1 MHIAV
6 GADHAGYWLKGEILK
21 LLEELG
27 HSYQDFGTHH
37 SAPTDYPDFAQP
49 VAKAVAEGKFE
60 RGILICGNGVG
71 VCITAN
77 KVKGIRAAL
86 CHDTFCAR
94 TSRED
99 DDANVLCLGARILG
113 VGLAKDIVRIWLST
127 PFSEAE
133 RHRRRIAKVMALEE
147 REDG

>member
-1 MHIAV
+1 
-6 GADHAGYWLKGEILK
+6 
-21 LLEELG
+21 
-27 HSYQDFGTHH
+27 
-37 SAPTDYPDFAQP
+37 

-71 VCITAN
+71 VCIMAN

-99 DDANVLCLGARILG
+99 DDTNVLCLGARIVG

-127 PFSEAE
+127 PFSGAE
-133 RHRRRIAKVMALEE
+133 RHRRRIGKVMALEE
-147 REDG
+147 RGDG